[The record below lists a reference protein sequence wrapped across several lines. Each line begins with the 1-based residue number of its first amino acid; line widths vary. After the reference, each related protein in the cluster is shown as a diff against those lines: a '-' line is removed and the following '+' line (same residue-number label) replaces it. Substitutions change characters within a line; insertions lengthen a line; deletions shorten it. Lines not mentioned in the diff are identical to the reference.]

1 MGFFRHSEGSTGHP
15 VGGFR
20 GRLVKYWLSYRLSG
34 ESEKAKADQ
43 MRRWYHGPLFFVAV
57 LLATLL
63 QSATPLSAQDEPA
76 SPAVSDET
84 KTAAEVAD
92 PPLLNRWDRL
102 IYVPFRELSRV
113 FNRQDASVVLPYAEY
128 MEMLRSA
135 LERAQSR
142 PSEVDALIRSADW
155 SAVVEGDVVR
165 LTLTLDIRV
174 LQESDDWVSLP
185 LHLGN
190 AAVGN
195 VEASAGRVLL
205 QAVGEEQYRLL
216 ISGTTETI
224 VSLELLAGVTTSPES
239 RSFEILCP
247 SSGITN
253 LQVTIPEKDQ
263 DVRIA
268 PMQVL
273 RAVPADQASE
283 GTTVVRAGL
292 GATERFEVSW
302 FPRAGSRPEMDL
314 LTSVSSETDVR
325 LESGLAQYRTT
336 LHYEILRGQL
346 EEVRLQVAPDARVI
360 DVSSTGGRIRSWKL
374 NAVGDSHQLLIVELL
389 SSANSA
395 LHLEVQSER
404 TFEGDVIQLL
414 GRDQQGV
421 VQGVHAEGVL
431 RENGKLR
438 ITTDPALTALV
449 TEQSGVRQTGAE
461 ESQGKGGAA
470 GAVWEHR
477 GVRSQ
482 LAVRVTPVE
491 PRLTVEHSAQ
501 YTFRDDELAVRSVL
515 DYTVERAGVFQL
527 ALQVSESL
535 TVDSVSADG
544 MSEFSV
550 DKGTGRVVLSLTQQ
564 RLGKIQVTILAHQDF
579 DSTVANDDLELPA
592 VTPEGV
598 ERETGTV
605 LVFAPEFLDVI
616 TADDRMVGLV
626 PLREGS
632 FAEMSGYRRVGVW
645 SFTRRPISL
654 SMRTVPRPAQISG
667 FVATTVQ
674 VDPEVLRISSIVSSD
689 IHNAG
694 IDRLR
699 VAVPEA
705 VAEDVRFRVV
715 SGGNG
720 ILQRERLADAEDGWV
735 TWVLTLQRET
745 TGVVDLS
752 VEWDQPL
759 TSGADDEVTEAD
771 AAAESLREAELQPPR
786 LLSPWEEN
794 TDGRRRVVMTP
805 PSGELRVLRH
815 ESLSLQMLSMN
826 EQMEQIDVRELQR
839 LQQDGYLAWRYFSQP
854 AAATIGI
861 RRHDVHEVVETVVSR
876 VAIEVVTESQLLASW
891 RVRLRLTSSERQRL
905 RVDLPTGSDFQ
916 APLLNGSRTTIE
928 KADDV
933 TPAEGRDAY
942 YINISRD
949 ESSDTEFGLTLQYR
963 SAIGTES
970 RRPFAE
976 WSGSRQA
983 LILPQIGRDDGSTV
997 VQQVRVAVWAP
1008 EDVRFTGSP
1017 AGWIR
1022 EHDGRNWFDHMLEP
1036 PSDDRTA
1043 AELSDWVKDGLS
1055 ADFPVQGNVVVF
1067 SRTGLSAA
1075 MVVLTWWKQ
1084 YTLLALI
1091 SGSIGLI
1098 GLVLRRTSWENRITM
1113 LLIATLS
1120 LAIASVQ
1127 QGSAVPD
1134 LIPLAM
1140 PGLGAAGIIWCLGLL
1155 SSLSVRRENE
1165 VALAGV
1171 GLTAQVISTDP
1182 ASDSEAAA
1190 ADDPGSDM
1198 EATDE
1203 EAAE

>member
-1 MGFFRHSEGSTGHP
+1 
-15 VGGFR
+15 
-20 GRLVKYWLSYRLSG
+20 
-34 ESEKAKADQ
+34 
-43 MRRWYHGPLFFVAV
+43 MRRWYQCLLLMVAGLSV
-57 LLATLL
+57 MLAQLT
-63 QSATPLSAQDEPA
+63 TPLTAQDAPA
-76 SPAVSDET
+76 LAASSDEQDT
-84 KTAAEVAD
+84 SAEQAD
-92 PPLLNRWDRL
+92 SPLLDRWDRL
-102 IYVPFRELSRV
+102 IYVPFKELSRV

-128 MEMLRSA
+128 LEMLRSA
-135 LERAQSR
+135 VAAAQLR
-142 PSEVDALIRSADW
+142 PSDVNALIRSADW
-155 SAVVEGDVVR
+155 NAVVEGDVVR
-165 LTLTLDIRV
+165 LSLTLDIRV
-174 LQESDDWVSLP
+174 LQESAVWVSLP
-185 LHLGN
+185 LRLGN
-190 AAVGN
+190 VAVGK

-216 ISGTTETI
+216 ISGTTETV
-224 VSLELLAGVTTSPES
+224 VSMELLAAVITSPES
-239 RSFEILCP
+239 RSFEIRCP

-253 LQVTIPEKDQ
+253 LQVTIPEQDQ

-273 RAVPADQASE
+273 RAVPADQVSG
-283 GTTVVRAGL
+283 GTTIVRAGL
-292 GATERFEVSW
+292 GATERFDVSW

-325 LESGLAQYRTT
+325 LESGLAQYRTS
-336 LHYEILRGQL
+336 LNYEILRGQL
-346 EEVRLQVAPDARVI
+346 EEVRLQIAPDARVI

-374 NAVGDSHQLLIVELL
+374 NAVGASHQVLIVELL
-389 SSANSA
+389 SSASSS
-395 LHLEVQSER
+395 LQLEVQSER
-404 TFEGDVIQLL
+404 TFEGETIQLL
-414 GRDQQGV
+414 GRDREGV

-431 RENGKLR
+431 RENGQLR

-449 TEQSGVRQTGAE
+449 TEQSGVRQTGAD
-461 ESQGKGGAA
+461 ESQEKGGAA
-470 GAVWEHR
+470 GAIWEHR

-482 LAVRVTPVE
+482 LSVRVTPVE
-491 PRLTVEHSAQ
+491 PRLTVEQSSQ

-515 DYTVERAGVFQL
+515 NYTVERAGVFQL

-564 RLGKIQVTILAHQDF
+564 RLGKVQVTILAHQDF
-579 DSTVANDDLELPA
+579 DSTVATDDLELPA
-592 VTPEGV
+592 VIPEGV

-616 TADDRMVGLV
+616 TADDRVVGLV
-626 PLREGS
+626 PVREGS
-632 FAEMSGYRRVGVW
+632 FAELSGYRRVGVW

-674 VDPEVLRISSIVSSD
+674 VDPEVLRISSVVSSE
-689 IHNAG
+689 IRNAG

-705 VAEDVRFRVV
+705 VAEDVRFRVI
-715 SGGNG
+715 SAGNG

-735 TWVLTLQRET
+735 TWILTLQRET

-759 TSGADDEVTEAD
+759 TAAGGDEVSEAD
-771 AAAESLREAELQPPR
+771 PAEESVREAELQPPR

-815 ESLSLQMLSMN
+815 ESLSLQMLGMN
-826 EQMEQIDVRELQR
+826 EQMEQVDVRELER
-839 LQQDGYLAWRYFSQP
+839 LEQDGYLAWRYFSQP
-854 AAATIGI
+854 AAASIGI

-905 RVDLPTGSDFQ
+905 RIDLPSGSDFQ

-933 TPAEGRDAY
+933 TPAEGREAY
-942 YINISRD
+942 YVNISRD

-963 SAIGTES
+963 NMIGTES

-976 WSGSRQA
+976 WSGSRQS
-983 LILPQIGRDDGSTV
+983 LTLPQIGSDDGSTV
-997 VQQVRVAVWAP
+997 IQQVRVAVWAP

-1022 EHDGRNWFDHMLEP
+1022 EHDGRDWFDHILQP
-1036 PSDDRTA
+1036 PSDNQTA
-1043 AELSDWVKDGLS
+1043 SGLSDWVRDGLS

-1067 SRTGLSAA
+1067 SRTGLSADV
-1075 MVVLTWWKQ
+1075 VVLTWWKQ
-1084 YTLLALI
+1084 YTLLGLI
-1091 SGSIGLI
+1091 SGSLGLI
-1098 GLVLRRTSWENRITM
+1098 GLVLRRTSVENRVTI
-1113 LLIATLS
+1113 LLVATLCV
-1120 LAIASVQ
+1120 AIASVQ
-1127 QGSAVPD
+1127 QGSSVPD
-1134 LIPLAM
+1134 LIPVAM
-1140 PGLGAAGIIWCLGLL
+1140 PGLGMAGIIWCLSLFT
-1155 SSLSVRRENE
+1155 SLSVRRETQ
-1165 VALAGV
+1165 V
-1171 GLTAQVISTDP
+1171 GLVAGDGATVAT
-1182 ASDSEAAA
+1182 AA
-1190 ADDPGSDM
+1190 ADSAERAADDADSEL